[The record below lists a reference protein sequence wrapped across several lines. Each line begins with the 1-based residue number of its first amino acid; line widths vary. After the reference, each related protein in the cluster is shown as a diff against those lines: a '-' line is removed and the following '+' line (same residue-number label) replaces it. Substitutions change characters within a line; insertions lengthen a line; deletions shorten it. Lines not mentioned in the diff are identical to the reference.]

1 VGKRAAGVRLQAA
14 RLNSGEYMK
23 FVSKVFMALCL
34 SLCFGA
40 VAANAQVESDV
51 TIEANI
57 PHSFVV
63 EKTTLPAGKYTVKAA
78 DAFGDPNVM
87 EIRSASGHTA
97 VYFETEGVQPK
108 QTPAKT
114 ELVFDKVG
122 DTYFLS
128 EVFVGGD
135 ETGNRLSKSRMEE
148 RLEGKGMTAER
159 HSVAALAK
167 PFKKVAK
174 KL

>member
-1 VGKRAAGVRLQAA
+1 
-14 RLNSGEYMK
+14 MK
-23 FVSKVFMALCL
+23 YVSKLFLALCL
-34 SLCFGA
+34 SLGLGA

-63 EKTTLPAGKYTVKAA
+63 EKTTLPAGKYMIKAA
-78 DAFGDPNVM
+78 DEFGDPSVM

-97 VYFETEGVQPK
+97 VFFETEGVQPR
-108 QTPAKT
+108 QAPAKT

-128 EVFVGGD
+128 EVLVAGDDTGGK
-135 ETGNRLSKSRMEE
+135 LPKSRMEE
-148 RLEGKGMTAER
+148 RLEGKGLTAER
-159 HSVAALAK
+159 HSVAALTK

>member
-1 VGKRAAGVRLQAA
+1 
-14 RLNSGEYMK
+14 
-23 FVSKVFMALCL
+23 MALCL

-40 VAANAQVESDV
+40 VAANAQVESDATV
-51 TIEANI
+51 EANI

-63 EKTTLPAGKYTVKAA
+63 EKTTLPAGKYTISAA
-78 DAFGDPNVM
+78 DPHDNPSVM
-87 EIRSASGHTA
+87 EIRSADGRTA
-97 VYFETEGVQPK
+97 VFFETDGAIPR

-128 EVFVGGD
+128 EIFVAGENGGAK
-135 ETGNRLSKSRMEE
+135 LPKSRMEE
-148 RLEGKGMTAER
+148 SLEGKGMKAET
-159 HSVAALAK
+159 HSVAALVK